1 MNHSIPANKDSQVL
15 LVLLFNLLVSLA
27 IRNNFESCNRILT
40 FIGMVL
46 KSSEISLSNSLS
58 FVLAFWKPN

>member
-27 IRNNFESCNRILT
+27 IRNNFESRNRILT
-40 FIGMVL
+40 FIGMIL